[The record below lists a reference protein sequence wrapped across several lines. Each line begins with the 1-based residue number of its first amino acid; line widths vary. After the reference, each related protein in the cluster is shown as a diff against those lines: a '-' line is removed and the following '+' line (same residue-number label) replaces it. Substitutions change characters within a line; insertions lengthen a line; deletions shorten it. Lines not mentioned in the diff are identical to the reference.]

1 MVTYIDFEELGKF
14 YVITM
19 DELKAKSYFELEK
32 MEAEMSNSRSLK
44 KLSDANFSYV
54 ARKFLICFEF
64 LNQWFSED
72 EIIAAT
78 CRNADMND
86 LTEEYNFPVG
96 MKCPYQKSEFLG
108 TKQVTVRE
116 YDKNGR
122 EYLYGTKAMRDV
134 YLIPNN
140 AQGSLCHGKIIL
152 DLLYGRYPK
161 LREFRFKAFGVGSRE
176 EFYEIYPENN
186 IYTPFRALM
195 GKDIEAI
202 KKRNIEYAHFY
213 HYGDFTIEKVEER
226 LASKEAE
233 DYFDVIRTL

>member
-1 MVTYIDFEELGKF
+1 MVTFIDFDELVKF
-14 YVITM
+14 YGMTV
-19 DELKAKSYFELEK
+19 DELKAKSYLELEK
-32 MEAEMSNSRSLK
+32 MEAEMSNSKSLE
-44 KLSDANFSYV
+44 KLSDHNFQNA
-54 ARKFLICFEF
+54 ARKFLTCFEF

-78 CRNADMND
+78 CRNADMDD
-86 LTEEYNFPVG
+86 LTEEYNLPVG

-116 YDKNGR
+116 YDKRGR
-122 EYLYGTKAMRDV
+122 EYLFGTKDMRDV

-152 DLLYGRYPK
+152 DLLYGRYPQ
-161 LREFRFKAFGVGSRE
+161 LREFNFKAFGVDTRE

-195 GKDIEAI
+195 EKNIEAI
-202 KKRNIEYAHFY
+202 KKRNIEYAQFD
-213 HYGDFTIEKVEER
+213 DFTLEKVEER

-233 DYFDVIRTL
+233 KYFDVIRTM